1 MITIYFYDIVK
12 LKEKDNQRVDS
23 PDPFCL
29 YVKKVFSRL
38 QEDYLNLTNVTIILF
53 DWLNMKPYTSYV
65 RWH

>member
-53 DWLNMKPYTSYV
+53 D
-65 RWH
+65 